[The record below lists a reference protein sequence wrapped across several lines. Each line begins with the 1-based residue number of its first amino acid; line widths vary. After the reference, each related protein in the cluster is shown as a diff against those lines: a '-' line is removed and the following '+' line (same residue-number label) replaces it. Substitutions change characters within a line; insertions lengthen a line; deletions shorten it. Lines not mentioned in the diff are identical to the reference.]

1 MNKTLFAFFIFIAI
15 PNVTVAQK
23 SIGQILNG
31 KVVSFTNDLEG
42 VNVVNLNTEKSTT
55 TDNNGYFS
63 ITATVCD
70 TLVFSSI
77 QFKKFKLQVGE
88 EDLSKSIILVRLT
101 PSINQLKEVM
111 VFQNKTINAVSLGI
125 IPKGQK
131 KYTPVERKLATAS
144 SSRFN
149 PMGLDPI
156 LNLFS
161 GRTAMLK
168 KELEAEKKELLLR
181 QIEEMF
187 DKQFFITNLKIPE
200 EYLEG
205 FQHYI
210 LENTSFVSV
219 LESKNK
225 SLASFVMAELGIK
238 YNKII
243 RDEKEN

>member
-1 MNKTLFAFFIFIAI
+1 MNKILCAFFVFII
-15 PNVTVAQK
+15 MPNVIIAQEF
-23 SIGQILNG
+23 SSQILNG
-31 KVVSFTNDLEG
+31 QVVASSSDLEG
-42 VNVVNLNTEKSTT
+42 VNVVNLNTKKSTS
-55 TDNNGYFS
+55 TDNNGFFS
-63 ITATVCD
+63 ITATICD

-77 QFKKFKLQVGE
+77 YFERFKRQVVAV
-88 EDLSKSIILVRLT
+88 DFSKNIILVRLT

-187 DKQFFITNLKIPE
+187 DKHFFITNLKIPE

-225 SLASFVMAELGIK
+225 SLATFVMAELGIK